1 MMYWNG
7 SGMNGWGYA
16 LMTLSTVVFWVLLIT
31 GMVLLV
37 RYLTRTA
44 QGPGGSAVPAADE
57 VLAQRYAR
65 GEIDA
70 EEYRTRLSTL
80 HGTHMSGNTS

>member
-1 MMYWNG
+1 
-7 SGMNGWGYA
+7 MNGWGYA
-16 LMTLSTVVFWVLLIT
+16 LMTLSMVVFWGLVIT
-31 GMVLLV
+31 GIVLLV

-44 QGPGGSAVPAADE
+44 QGPGGSAVPSADE

-80 HGTHMSGNTS
+80 HDTHMPGRAS